1 MGETGVTP
9 VAVIDAACR
18 LPGGVDSPGTS
29 WEAVLWSD
37 DMITEIP
44 SERWD
49 AEEHYD
55 PEHGV
60 PGRSVSRWGGF
71 LDDVMGFDAPF
82 FGFGERE
89 AAGMDPHHRLLLE
102 NSWEAV
108 EHAGLAPPSLAG
120 FLTGLFAGLRREA
133 YKLPR
138 EAGAL
143 EGVTA
148 GAVVKTMQSSTG
160 VAVALIFSAASAS
173 AFGPLFFCS
182 GDAAT
187 GQRREGQVAASQ
199 WRCGQCDWT
208 PTRNGRTGR

>member
-18 LPGGVDSPGTS
+18 LPGGVDSPDTP
-29 WEAVLWSD
+29 WEAVRWSD

-55 PEHGV
+55 PERGV
-60 PGRSVSRWGGF
+60 PGRSVSRSGGF

-89 AAGMDPHHRLLLE
+89 AAAMDPHHRLLLE

-120 FLTGLFAGLRREA
+120 FLTGVFAGLCREA
-133 YKLPR
+133 YKISVGGGCPR
-138 EAGAL
+138 GRDGRRGRENR
-143 EGVTA
+143 
-148 GAVVKTMQSSTG
+148 
-160 VAVALIFSAASAS
+160 AVADRRRGRADLFSGIRHRLRAAVS
-173 AFGPLFFCS
+173 P
-182 GDAAT
+182 
-187 GQRREGQVAASQ
+187 Q
-199 WRCGQCDWT
+199 W
-208 PTRNGRTGR
+208 